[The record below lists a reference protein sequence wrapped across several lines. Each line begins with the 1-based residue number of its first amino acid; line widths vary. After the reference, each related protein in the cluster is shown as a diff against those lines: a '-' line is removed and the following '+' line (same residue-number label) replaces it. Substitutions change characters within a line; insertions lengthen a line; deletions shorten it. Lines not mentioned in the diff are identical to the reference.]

1 MAEDRRHQDS
11 PGLSPVERRVI
22 RALDGEDRRGRP
34 ISNQEL
40 LRERTVEG
48 YLRGA
53 VMPRWMERL
62 KEIHSATEVHRSALA
77 DAYAQEREEHAGDP
91 EGFARAW
98 RERVARRS
106 FEDVNDLI
114 RDHNEW
120 YPVERQLPMD
130 PRTGEYVLIAGRP
143 YWRKELTTD
152 WALAQFPPV
161 LGERDADRSDRHAP
175 EDRS

>member
-1 MAEDRRHQDS
+1 MSEDRRTEDQ
-11 PGLSPVERRVI
+11 PELSPVERRVL
-22 RALDGEDRRGRP
+22 RALDGEDRRGRR

-62 KEIHSATEVHRSALA
+62 KEIHSGTQAHRRRLA
-77 DAYAQEREEHAGDP
+77 DEFAELAEEHQDDP
-91 EGFARAW
+91 EGFAQAW
-98 RERVARRS
+98 RDHVARRS
-106 FEDVNDLI
+106 FEDVNELI
-114 RDHNEW
+114 RDHNQW

-143 YWRKELTTD
+143 YWRTELDAD
-152 WALAQFPPV
+152 WALSQFPPV
-161 LGERDADRSDRHAP
+161 LPPVGS
-175 EDRS
+175 